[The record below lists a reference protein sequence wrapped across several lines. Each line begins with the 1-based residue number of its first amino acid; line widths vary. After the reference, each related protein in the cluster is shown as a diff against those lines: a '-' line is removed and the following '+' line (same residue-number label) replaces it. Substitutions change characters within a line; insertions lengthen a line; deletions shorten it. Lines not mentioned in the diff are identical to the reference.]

1 MEMFWG
7 EAENPDTIRKFW
19 QLTQLMRCDDE
30 WYNNVLTQCRVGDLS
45 KADYSYF
52 HGLPTLT
59 SPTRFRGGTAC
70 ACAVHVEEDLVIG
83 QFRPDWK
90 EHFLRGCQ
98 DMASFL
104 RSEEAECEQ
113 CREERKRRHR
123 VLTDLTS
130 LDPAL
135 HRPPFTG
142 APALYT
148 FNVPRYFAT
157 NLRAKEFAK
166 QQNVQLS
173 WCYAR
178 DVPLHPGDRD
188 LPLEALNEKRFG
200 WLRRHDQETSHI
212 PSIYPLAK
220 GMPIRLTENVDR
232 SRQLYRGRKGIIHG
246 WVLPPDCGSEEIEG
260 EFVLDT
266 LPLVIYLYFS
276 EAEWRV
282 GNLGPGIYPLKRRSR
297 TWKLNKHT
305 GIQAR
310 RTGFWFLPDFGSTAH
325 MIQGATLEAAFVDLQ
340 HTSSKVSMTSQIAA
354 YVCLSRVKF
363 LLKICVLQAFS
374 TFLFSRGNPTGPE
387 RLRRKLA
394 GDITWEEALLEWA
407 AEDGDEEV
415 AEAEKSDPVAL
426 KHICASCY
434 LQGKK
439 KYMLDAA
446 SFGVQKA
453 DDF

>member
-1 MEMFWG
+1 
-7 EAENPDTIRKFW
+7 
-19 QLTQLMRCDDE
+19 MRCDDE
-30 WYNNVLTQCRVGDLS
+30 WYNNVLTQCRVGDLP
-45 KADYSYF
+45 KANCSYF
-52 HGLPTLT
+52 HGLPALT
-59 SPTRFRGGTAC
+59 SPTRLRGGTAC
-70 ACAVHVEEDLVIG
+70 ACAVHVEEDPVIG

-188 LPLEALNEKRFG
+188 LPLEALNVKRFG

-212 PSIYPLAK
+212 PSIYLLAK
-220 GMPIRLTENVDR
+220 GRNADSPDR
-232 SRQLYRGRKGIIHG
+232 ECRPQQAAIQRPQRSH
-246 WVLPPDCGSEEIEG
+246 S
-260 EFVLDT
+260 
-266 LPLVIYLYFS
+266 
-276 EAEWRV
+276 RV
-282 GNLGPGIYPLKRRSR
+282 G
-297 TWKLNKHT
+297 
-305 GIQAR
+305 A
-310 RTGFWFLPDFGSTAH
+310 
-325 MIQGATLEAAFVDLQ
+325 
-340 HTSSKVSMTSQIAA
+340 SS
-354 YVCLSRVKF
+354 
-363 LLKICVLQAFS
+363 
-374 TFLFSRGNPTGPE
+374 
-387 RLRRKLA
+387 
-394 GDITWEEALLEWA
+394 
-407 AEDGDEEV
+407 
-415 AEAEKSDPVAL
+415 
-426 KHICASCY
+426 
-434 LQGKK
+434 
-439 KYMLDAA
+439 
-446 SFGVQKA
+446 
-453 DDF
+453 